1 MNDLY
6 LEYQF
11 TDRAGR
17 GVYNIIT
24 VGTED
29 VIGQIRLHPDKEDN
43 VLFEWT
49 KQEGAPDEPIPWNG
63 GSHS

>member
-17 GVYNIIT
+17 YVYNIHEPMAPDRGP
-24 VGTED
+24 VL
-29 VIGQIRLHPDKEDN
+29 GQIRMHPDADDN
-43 VLFEWT
+43 ILLEWIEVRPT
-49 KQEGAPDEPIPWNG
+49 DREK
-63 GSHS
+63 